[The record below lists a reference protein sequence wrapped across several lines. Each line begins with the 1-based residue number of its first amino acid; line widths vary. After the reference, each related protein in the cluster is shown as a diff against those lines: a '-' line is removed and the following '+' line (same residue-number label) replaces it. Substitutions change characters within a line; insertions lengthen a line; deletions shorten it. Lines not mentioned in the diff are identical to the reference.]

1 MTKAR
6 DLSSLIGSS
15 GQIDNTKIT
24 LDANEIPALDT
35 TKITTGTFADAR
47 ISQSSVSQHATVI

>member
-6 DLSSLIGSS
+6 DISSLIGSS

-24 LDANEIPALDT
+24 LDANEIPNLDT
-35 TKITTGTFADAR
+35 AL
-47 ISQSSVSQHATVI
+47 QY

>member
-6 DLSSLIGSS
+6 DISSLIGSS

-35 TKITTGTFADAR
+35 GLKLRQELLQT
-47 ISQSSVSQHATVI
+47 QMN